1 MFLCAYSLQGQQRS
15 LHCRRATTLPPYN
28 ELYTPH
34 LRTVGL
40 YGVHE
45 LVRMRLDHDLI
56 TALIERWR
64 PETHTFHMPEGECT
78 VTLQDVNII
87 SGLPINGRAITG
99 RVSGQWIQMI
109 YDFLGHQL
117 DVESTDIKGSQL
129 KLRWLNET
137 FNALPPNPTPFDVQ
151 RYARAYMLCLIGGF
165 LFPNKSTQYVHLM
178 WLPLLRDFTSAGGLS
193 WGSACLAWL
202 YREMCRASHV
212 VAEQI
217 SGPLFILQIW
227 AWEHFPFIARTPSYT
242 IPWDIEEFQHMPYG
256 ARYVLLSQF
265 NVYTCTHLFVVLLTK
280 ISRNGVD
287 GSKGEMRVNKPS
299 ITWRC
304 IVTSSID

>member
-1 MFLCAYSLQGQQRS
+1 
-15 LHCRRATTLPPYN
+15 
-28 ELYTPH
+28 
-34 LRTVGL
+34 
-40 YGVHE
+40 
-45 LVRMRLDHDLI
+45 MRLDHDLI

-64 PETHTFHMPEGECT
+64 PETHTFHMPEGGCT

-117 DVESTDIKGSQL
+117 DVESTDIK
-129 KLRWLNET
+129 
-137 FNALPPNPTPFDVQ
+137 VQ

-227 AWEHFPFIARTPSYT
+227 AWEHFPFIARTPSYIHNSVGHRG
-242 IPWDIEEFQHMPYG
+242 IP
-256 ARYVLLSQF
+256 
-265 NVYTCTHLFVVLLTK
+265 THALRSSVR
-280 ISRNGVD
+280 I
-287 GSKGEMRVNKPS
+287 
-299 ITWRC
+299 
-304 IVTSSID
+304 TSSVQCLYLYTFIFCLTNKNFTKWGRWIERGNEGEQVEHNVEVYRYQFDRLAPNEVTNIQLLYLVISFSN

>member
-1 MFLCAYSLQGQQRS
+1 MGEPYDPVHFIGPGPEEDSVLHDQANHRSEHIWQNPGQQRL
-15 LHCRRATTLPPYN
+15 LHCRRATIVPPYN

-45 LVRMRLDHDLI
+45 LVRMRLDHDFI

-64 PETHTFHMPEGECT
+64 PETHIFHMPEGECT

-87 SGLPINGRAITG
+87 SGLPINGKAITG
-99 RVSGQWIQMI
+99 RASGPWIQMI

-117 DVESTDIKGSQL
+117 DVESTDIKGSKL

-137 FNALPPNPTPFDVQ
+137 FSALPPDPTPLDVQ

-178 WLPLLRDFTSAGGLS
+178 WLPLLWDFTSAGGLS
-193 WGSACLAWL
+193 
-202 YREMCRASHV
+202 
-212 VAEQI
+212 
-217 SGPLFILQIW
+217 
-227 AWEHFPFIARTPSYT
+227 
-242 IPWDIEEFQHMPYG
+242 
-256 ARYVLLSQF
+256 
-265 NVYTCTHLFVVLLTK
+265 
-280 ISRNGVD
+280 
-287 GSKGEMRVNKPS
+287 
-299 ITWRC
+299 
-304 IVTSSID
+304 